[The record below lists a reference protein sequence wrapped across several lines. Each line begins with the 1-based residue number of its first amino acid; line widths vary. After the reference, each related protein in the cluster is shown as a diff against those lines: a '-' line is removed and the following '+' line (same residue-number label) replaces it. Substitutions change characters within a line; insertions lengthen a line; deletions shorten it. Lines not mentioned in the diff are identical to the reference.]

1 MATARPSFAAAKPWR
16 TWFARNVEL
25 FSCHLQRVRR
35 QHKYCS
41 QPFSMKRLLPLLIL
55 LGLLLARQ
63 APAAAP
69 TNGEY
74 VLLVGGPSLM
84 MWEKYKQQPHD
95 HWWANFIRAA
105 RIRTEQIR
113 AQAPDAKITW
123 LVYKQGYKDRAVQEK
138 QDLFGFIDSVRD
150 KFNLNLVYI
159 GNGND
164 VINYLNGGQPRDSLK
179 VVDFEYFGHSNA
191 KCFMFDY
198 SSNIE
203 SACKSWLHEDELKK
217 ISSRSFARNAF
228 AKSWG
233 CHTGE
238 SMSKKWYAATGVPM
252 WGVIGKTQYMMDEL
266 PISVSFNGVA
276 PKWVSR

>member
-1 MATARPSFAAAKPWR
+1 
-16 TWFARNVEL
+16 
-25 FSCHLQRVRR
+25 
-35 QHKYCS
+35 
-41 QPFSMKRLLPLLIL
+41 MKRLLPLLLL
-55 LGLLLARQ
+55 LGLLLVRQ

-69 TNGEY
+69 LNGEY

-84 MWEKYKQQPHD
+84 VWEKYKLQPHD

-113 AQAPDAKITW
+113 ATAPDAKITW
-123 LVYKQGYKDRAVQEK
+123 LVYRQGYKDRAVQEK
-138 QDLFGFIDSVRD
+138 QDLFAFIDSVRD
-150 KFNLNLVYI
+150 KFNLNLVYF

-164 VINYLNGGQPRDSLK
+164 VINYLNSDSQK

-203 SACKSWLHEDELKK
+203 SACKSWLHESELKK
-217 ISSRSFARNAF
+217 INGRDFARGAF
-228 AKSWG
+228 VKSWG

-238 SMSKKWYAATGVPM
+238 SMSKKWKAATGIAM
-252 WGVIGKTQYMMDEL
+252 WGVIGKTQYMSEEL
-266 PISVSFNGVA
+266 PVLITKNG
-276 PKWVSR
+276 KWTN